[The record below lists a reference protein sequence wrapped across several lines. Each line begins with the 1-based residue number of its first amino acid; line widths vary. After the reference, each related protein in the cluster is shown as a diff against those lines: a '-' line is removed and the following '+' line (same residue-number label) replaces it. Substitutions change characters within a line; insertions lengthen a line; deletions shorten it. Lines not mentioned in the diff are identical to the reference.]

1 MTKRKLTTI
10 EKVRR
15 HYEKFP
21 DAKHAEVSSALGID
35 IKYLYVIKNK
45 LKTTGR
51 LPTIPAVPL
60 TTLTTNK
67 SISTMLEPTYKRKI
81 RMEAPER
88 MVEVSYLPKV
98 SATPDLVNQPPH
110 YTAGGIET
118 IDFIEAKKLNYNLGN
133 VVKYLTRADHK
144 GNKLEDLR
152 KAQWYLTREINSTK

>member
-1 MTKRKLTTI
+1 MTKRKLTLT
-10 EKVRR
+10 EKARR
-15 HYEKFP
+15 YYEKFP
-21 DAKHAEVSSALGID
+21 DAKHAEVASATGID
-35 IKYLYVIKNK
+35 IKHLYVIKNK
-45 LKTTGR
+45 LKATGR
-51 LPTIPAVPL
+51 LPITPAVPL
-60 TTLTTNK
+60 TTLTTDK
-67 SISTMLEPTYKRKI
+67 SFKALLEEVRIKPINKI

-88 MVEVSYLPKV
+88 MTV

-133 VVKYLTRADHK
+133 VIKYLTRADHK

>member
-15 HYEKFP
+15 YYEKFP
-21 DAKHAEVSSALGID
+21 DAKHTEVSSALGID

-60 TTLTTNK
+60 TTITTDESFK
-67 SISTMLEPTYKRKI
+67 ALLEQVRIKPINKI

-88 MVEVSYLPKV
+88 MTV

-110 YTAGGIET
+110 YTTGGIET

-133 VVKYLTRADHK
+133 VIKYLTRADHK

>member
-51 LPTIPAVPL
+51 LPTTPAVPL
-60 TTLTTNK
+60 TTITTRE
-67 SISTMLEPTYKRKI
+67 SISTMLEPTYRGKI

-88 MVEVSYLPKV
+88 MTV
-98 SATPDLVNQPPH
+98 SATPDSINHPAH

-133 VVKYLTRADHK
+133 VIKYLTRADHK